1 LQKIASVRPDVNQ
14 GDDDMPMFYRERGLF
29 ELYADDPERADALVF
44 ERRTGAT
51 RRGFL
56 SGSGLATMTAMIG
69 APIAMAEL
77 MPGGLIPAAFAQTAK
92 EPKLLKM
99 DGKAELVVLGDRP
112 LVAETPA
119 WMLDDDVTP
128 TEKFY
133 IRNNGT
139 PPEAAKDPD
148 AWEIVIDGEV
158 TKPLKITVGELNKK
172 FKKVSYVLQ
181 LECGGNGRSA
191 FEPPARG
198 NQWTN
203 GGVGCA
209 RWGGVALG
217 DVLKAAGLKPSA
229 KYTAHYGADVHLSGN
244 PDTPTLSRGVRLAK
258 AMDQYTLIAF
268 EMNGKPIPNIHGGPV
283 RLIVP
288 GWAGSASHKWLK
300 RVWIRDKVH
309 DGPGMKAPAYSTP
322 TVPGVPGD
330 PKFDVSKM
338 KILESMPVRS
348 VITNVKDGQKFPAQ
362 TRELALRGKAWAGDN
377 NVTAVHVSADYGQT
391 WTATQVSA
399 PANRYAWQ
407 KWAGKL
413 KLANPGYYELWV
425 RATDSSGKSQAM
437 AAPFWN
443 PQGYGANV
451 IQRVRVLVEA

>member
-1 LQKIASVRPDVNQ
+1 
-14 GDDDMPMFYRERGLF
+14 MPMFYRERGLF

-77 MPGGLIPAAFAQTAK
+77 MPGGLIPAAFAQAAK

-112 LVAETPA
+112 LVAETPS

-139 PPEAAKDPD
+139 PPEDAKDPD

-158 TKPLKITVGELNKK
+158 TKPLKITVGELKKK

-244 PDTPTLSRGVRLAK
+244 PETPTLSRGVRLAK

-268 EMNGKPIPNIHGGPV
+268 EMNGKPIPNIHGGPA

-348 VITNVKDGQKFPAQ
+348 VITNVKDGQKFPAA

-377 NVTAVHVSADYGQT
+377 TVTAVHVSADYGQT

-399 PANRYAWQ
+399 PVNRFAWQ

-413 KLANPGYYELWV
+413 KLAYPGYYELWV
-425 RATDSSGKSQAM
+425 RA
-437 AAPFWN
+437 
-443 PQGYGANV
+443 
-451 IQRVRVLVEA
+451 

>member
-1 LQKIASVRPDVNQ
+1 
-14 GDDDMPMFYRERGLF
+14 MPMFYRERGLH

-44 ERRTGAT
+44 DRRAGAT

-56 SGSGLATMTAMIG
+56 GGSGLATMTAMIG
-69 APIAMAEL
+69 APIAFAEL
-77 MPGGLIPAAFAQTAK
+77 MPGGFVPKAFAQAAK

-119 WMLDDDVTP
+119 HMLDDDVTP

-133 IRNNGT
+133 IRNNGQI
-139 PPEAAKDPD
+139 PEPAADGD

-158 TKPLKITVGELNKK
+158 NKPMKITVGELKKK
-172 FKKVSYVLQ
+172 FKKVTYQLQ

-203 GGVGCA
+203 GGAGCA
-209 RWGGVALG
+209 RWSGVALA

-229 KYTAHYGADVHLSGN
+229 KYTAHYGADVHLSGDPN
-244 PDTPTLSRGVRLAK
+244 TPSLSRGVRLAK
-258 AMDQYTLIAF
+258 AMDQHSLLVF
-268 EMNGKPIPNIHGGPV
+268 EMNGKPLMNIHGFPV
-283 RLIVP
+283 RLLYP
-288 GWAGSASHKWLK
+288 GWSGSASQKWLK
-300 RVWIRDKVH
+300 RIWVRDRVH
-309 DGPGMKAPAYSTP
+309 DGTGMKPPAYSTP

-338 KILESMPVRS
+338 RILESMPVRS
-348 VITNVKDGQKFPAQ
+348 VITNVKDGQKFPAN
-362 TRELALRGKAWAGDN
+362 TREIALRGHAWAGDN
-377 NVTAVHVSADYGQT
+377 TVTAVQVSADYGQT
-391 WTATQVSA
+391 WVKAEVKPA
-399 PANRYAWQ
+399 ANRYAWQ
-407 KWAGKL
+407 NWAGKL
-413 KLANPGYYELWV
+413 KVPTHGYYEFWV
-425 RATDSSGKSQAM
+425 KASDSGGKSQAHS
-437 AAPFWN
+437 AQFWN

-451 IQRVRVLVEA
+451 FHRVRVLVEA